1 MKKKIIIISGVFP
14 PEPLTSAYLNY
25 DLACAL
31 CNDYDVTVLRPM
43 PSRPIGVHYP
53 EPFLPD
59 DLPFTCITL
68 KSYVYPQSKVL
79 GRLRESISFGKVCVS
94 YIKRHRNDIDFIYN
108 AGWQLFGYYLV
119 AKSAVKYGIPYIV
132 PIQDI
137 YPDCVLGM
145 SPKNIFK
152 RALSHILMNM
162 DKFYQKKSYLVRTI
176 SEEMADYLS
185 STRNIPKDHYLIVN
199 NWQNDDDY
207 VNNIAHLNND
217 KIVFQFVGSVNAHAN
232 VELMISAFS
241 NADLQNAE
249 LRIYGSGTNKRHCQ
263 ILTKEL
269 GLGNVT
275 FSSVPRSQVPNVQAE
290 ADVLLVALPKGYAEL
305 CLPSKITSY
314 MLSGKAI
321 LASIDSPSASSRYIQ
336 EAKCGIV
343 VEPDDVNSLAN
354 AFKRIAQMD
363 RNEISNWG
371 INSKK
376 FANKYLSRKSNLDI
390 VINAINKILQ

>member
-1 MKKKIIIISGVFP
+1 MRKKIIIISGVFP

-31 CNDYDVTVLRPM
+31 SNDYDVTVLRPM
-43 PSRPIGVHYP
+43 PSRPIGVRYP
-53 EPFLPD
+53 EPLLPD

-68 KSYVYPQSKVL
+68 KSYIYPQSKML
-79 GRLRESISFGKVCVS
+79 GRLRESISFGKVCAS
-94 YIKRHRNDIDFIYN
+94 YIKRHRNYIDFIYN
-108 AGWQLFGYYLV
+108 ASWQLFGCYLV

-137 YPDCVLGM
+137 YPESVLGI
-145 SPKNIFK
+145 STKNIFK

-176 SEEMADYLS
+176 SEEMANYLS
-185 STRNIPKDHYLIVN
+185 NTRNIPKDHYLIVN
-199 NWQNDDDY
+199 NWQNDDVY

-217 KIVFQFVGSVNAHAN
+217 KIIFQFVGSVNAHAN
-232 VELMISAFS
+232 VELMISAFA

-249 LRIYGSGTNKRHCQ
+249 LRIYGSGTNKKHCQ

-269 GLGNVT
+269 GLDNVT

-290 ADVLLVALPKGYAEL
+290 ADVLLVALPKGYAGL

-321 LASIDSPSASSRYIQ
+321 LASIDSPSASSRYIH

-363 RNEISNWG
+363 RNEIYNWG